1 MCMRRTRLE
10 TYEAILEALVKRP
23 LKLDTLA
30 YKVNLDCVALKKN
43 LDFLIENGLV
53 EERFLAKGTSYAAT
67 ERGVSVFK
75 TLDFQKYFK
84 KIQDTFVAIDEAMQ
98 VIPEIS
104 KSEKRSEQELDD
116 EKY

>member
-1 MCMRRTRLE
+1 MRRSKLE
-10 TYEAILEALVKRP
+10 TYEAILGAVAKRP
-23 LKLDTLA
+23 MKIDGLA
-30 YKVNLDCVALKKN
+30 YRVNVDCVALKRN

-67 ERGVSVFK
+67 ERGISVFK

-84 KIQDTFVAIDEAMQ
+84 KIQDTLIAIDEAMK

-104 KSEKRSEQELDD
+104 KRNEKSEKELPD

>member
-1 MCMRRTRLE
+1 MRRSKLE
-10 TYEAILEALVKRP
+10 TYEAILGAVAKRP
-23 LKLDTLA
+23 MKIDGLA
-30 YKVNLDCVALKKN
+30 YRVNVDCVALKRN

-67 ERGVSVFK
+67 ERGISVFK

-84 KIQDTFVAIDEAMQ
+84 KIQDTLIAIDQAMK
-98 VIPEIS
+98 VTPEIS
-104 KSEKRSEQELDD
+104 KRNEKSEKELPD

>member
-1 MCMRRTRLE
+1 MRRSKLE
-10 TYEAILEALVKRP
+10 TYEAILGALSKRP
-23 LKLDTLA
+23 LKIDGLA

-67 ERGVSVFK
+67 ERGTSVFK

-84 KIQDTFVAIDEAMQ
+84 KIQDTLIAIDGAMK
-98 VIPEIS
+98 VVPEIS
-104 KSEKRSEQELDD
+104 KRKEKSEKELPD

>member
-1 MCMRRTRLE
+1 MRRSKLE

-23 LKLDTLA
+23 LKIDTLA
-30 YKVNLDCVALKKN
+30 FKVNLDCVVLKKN

-53 EERFLAKGTSYAAT
+53 EQRFLTKGTSYAAT
-67 ERGVSVFK
+67 ERGISVFK

-84 KIQDTFVAIDEAMQ
+84 KIQDTLIAIDEAMQ
-98 VIPEIS
+98 VVPEIS
-104 KSEKRSEQELDD
+104 KDKEKSEKELPD